1 MVKDGKLID
10 GKSRRGFASM
20 SPEKRR
26 QIASLGGRS
35 VAPENRSFSRD
46 RTLAAQAGSKGGQS
60 VESDKRAYSKDRE
73 LAAESGKIGGR
84 IAQAKRKSVARKLA
98 RKP

>member
-1 MVKDGKLID
+1 MAKD

-46 RTLAAQAGSKGGQS
+46 RTLAARAGSKGGQA
-60 VESDKRAYSKDRE
+60 VDADQRAYSKDRE
-73 LAAESGKIGGR
+73 LAAESGRIGGKK
-84 IAQAKRKSVARKLA
+84 AQAKRSKAKK
-98 RKP
+98 KPAKK

>member
-1 MVKDGKLID
+1 MVKDEKPKD

-46 RTLAAQAGSKGGQS
+46 RALAAEAGSKGGQS
-60 VESDKRAYSKDRE
+60 VESEKRAYSKDRE

-84 IAQAKRKSVARKLA
+84 TAQAKRKAATK
-98 RKP
+98 KPGKKT